1 MNRGK
6 LHEYFLKYPR
16 IGKKVRELFY
26 MITVPSKKEREKI
39 KFEIHLAEHCNLN
52 CKCCNNFSPLDN
64 EEYLNYDIF
73 LRDIQRMKELF
84 GGEAEQITLMGG
96 EPLLNRD
103 ICNII
108 CKVRHAFSKCK
119 LVVVTNGILLLN
131 MPIDFWTC
139 CFDNQVEISVSYY
152 PIKLEIEKI
161 KSVAKK
167 NNVEIKFEIENG
179 TITEN
184 YTERIPLDL
193 EGKQNKKL
201 NFKMC
206 YKSNNCIQLKDGK
219 LYTCSLIPNIV
230 HFNNYFCENL
240 DITEDDYVDIYKAK
254 SKEEII
260 KKLNTPPA
268 FCKYCDWA
276 NMESGI
282 KWGISKKDKEEWAE
296 L

>member
-1 MNRGK
+1 M
-6 LHEYFLKYPR
+6 
-16 IGKKVRELFY
+16 
-26 MITVPSKKEREKI
+26 
-39 KFEIHLAEHCNLN
+39 
-52 CKCCNNFSPLDN
+52 
-64 EEYLNYDIF
+64 
-73 LRDIQRMKELF
+73 
-84 GGEAEQITLMGG
+84 
-96 EPLLNRD
+96 
-103 ICNII
+103 
-108 CKVRHAFSKCK
+108 
-119 LVVVTNGILLLN
+119 
-131 MPIDFWTC
+131 
-139 CFDNQVEISVSYY
+139 EISVSYY

-240 DITEDDYVDIYKAK
+240 DITE